1 MFDFAVDSRNEGDT
15 PGRNDKGMVTYDRK
29 TKKDCFYFYKA
40 NWTTDPV
47 VYITSRRFTPRP
59 STTVEV
65 KVYSNTDSV
74 QLSINGALKG
84 AIAANGTDIFTW
96 TSQKLTQG
104 KNVIKSLGY
113 KNGIASA
120 DSCTWVYGTVGTM
133 GKTLPNAF
141 EKRPSVLVQNGY
153 LVLPKSTTGSG
164 ILRIVDPVGKIIF
177 STRYDESRGFK
188 HSLNNLPN
196 GMLFME
202 LTGGAQGLVKRFFI
216 QK

>member
-1 MFDFAVDSRNEGDT
+1 
-15 PGRNDKGMVTYDRK
+15 
-29 TKKDCFYFYKA
+29 
-40 NWTTDPV
+40 
-47 VYITSRRFTPRP
+47 
-59 STTVEV
+59 
-65 KVYSNTDSV
+65 
-74 QLSINGALKG
+74 
-84 AIAANGTDIFTW
+84 
-96 TSQKLTQG
+96 
-104 KNVIKSLGY
+104 
-113 KNGIASA
+113 
-120 DSCTWVYGTVGTM
+120 M